1 MQLTIEIAEREK
13 FTLYKA
19 MAIPIHTA
27 NGRLIVST
35 LHNYFLL
42 NEDQNKFIP
51 LDEQEL
57 NNGISLAPN
66 EFLYRTASGIFLSHE
81 AVCVRNLFVN
91 DELIM

>member
-19 MAIPIHTA
+19 TAIPIHTA
-27 NGRLIVST
+27 YGRLVVST

-42 NEDQNKFIP
+42 NEDQNRFIP

-57 NNGISLAPN
+57 NNGISLASN
-66 EFLYRTASGIFLSHE
+66 EFLYRTASDIFLSHE